1 MKFNVKKQILII
13 FSLALV
19 VFSSLVVEAQTKQL
33 AETDKAQIIATILK
47 RQKFKDPE
55 YSNADAEQTVYLLEN
70 NLSAE
75 QLPKIKDIKFVL
87 ITEKQIDEMKKNGVE
102 YYSFSEFEFT
112 GKTVELAFS
121 REYIHY
127 GKYANGNSTA
137 YECRKVS
144 GRWKVRGGKPSAW
157 VAENN

>member
-13 FSLALV
+13 LSLALV
-19 VFSSLVVEAQTKQL
+19 VFSSVIVEAQTKQL

-47 RQKFKDPE
+47 KQKLKDPE
-55 YSNADAEQTVYLLEN
+55 YSAPDAEETVYLLEN
-70 NLSAE
+70 NISAE
-75 QLPKIKDIKFVL
+75 QLPQIKNIKFVL
-87 ITEKQIDEMKKNGVE
+87 ITDNQVNEMKKNGVE

-112 GKTVELAFS
+112 GKTIEVTFS
-121 REYIHY
+121 RKYIHY
-127 GKYANGNSTA
+127 GKYAAGNSTY

-144 GRWKVRGGKPSAW
+144 GRWKVRGGKPSVW